1 MSVHPKVLLGS
12 YYVQMN
18 WYINKTEVFCQAINK
33 FGECY
38 TRVSKACQSIYPA
51 NMNQS
56 IDLTNIIN
64 HCNIKFNQ
72 RVEPLKELLVKM
84 YNFLIL
90 SQ

>member
-1 MSVHPKVLLGS
+1 
-12 YYVQMN
+12 
-18 WYINKTEVFCQAINK
+18 
-33 FGECY
+33 
-38 TRVSKACQSIYPA
+38 
-51 NMNQS
+51 MNQS